1 LAADWLNDHSAPWH
15 PATLRLEDCDV
26 LVEHPRLR
34 VLGAP
39 LASVFLM
46 KLNRSQPQDVSDM
59 IALWPHVA
67 DAFLTARAATDAYY
81 NAFPNE
87 EYDEYLSTQVIDVA
101 HRAGRVLPPN

>member
-1 LAADWLNDHSAPWH
+1 
-15 PATLRLEDCDV
+15 
-26 LVEHPRLR
+26 
-34 VLGAP
+34 
-39 LASVFLM
+39 
-46 KLNRSQPQDVSDM
+46 M